1 MLHRAARDKWV
12 IMGNSDKTWSTGG
25 GNGEPLHYSYHKN
38 PMNTTKRGKDM
49 KPEEESLR
57 LEGVQ
62 YTSGE
67 EWRATTNSSR
77 KNEASGPKRKWC
89 SVVDLSGGVKVDV
102 KVKSLSHVWL
112 CNPMDCS
119 QPGSAVYGDS
129 SSKNTGKGCHA
140 LLQRIFQTQGSNPGL
155 LNCRQT
161 LYPLNYSS

>member
-25 GNGEPLHYSYHKN
+25 GNGKPLHYSYCKN

-49 KPEEESLR
+49 KPEEEPHR

-77 KNEASGPKRKWC
+77 KNEAAEPKWKGC
-89 SVVDLSGGVKVDV
+89 SSVDVSGGESKV
-102 KVKSLSHVWL
+102 
-112 CNPMDCS
+112 
-119 QPGSAVYGDS
+119 
-129 SSKNTGKGCHA
+129 
-140 LLQRIFQTQGSNPGL
+140 R
-155 LNCRQT
+155 
-161 LYPLNYSS
+161 